1 MAVKSNI
8 LKSNISKLMS
18 KVSDIDKDETIV
30 CKALRELY
38 GLVERLNQL
47 QVDDLREREI
57 LLVQNFA
64 NRFIT
69 KQNRNQLSKNEL
81 SSFSLLKDI
90 LMATYIVKTAYNN
103 IVKSAHRTEAELA
116 ALVEDIENIKKQ
128 KEEYADLLSTA
139 FKLKELESEINDAEE
154 SLGKIE
160 AIKEQVN
167 DNINSISE
175 ILETSNEEIK
185 EIKSNKLESNRLIQ
199 EIENNKDLMQE
210 QLENIADSQKAH
222 EKISNDL
229 EKLCSETEKK
239 FNTQKIEIQNIID
252 DANRASMAGSFKS
265 RKDEVTKSI
274 RWLDGFTYGALTIIF
289 LMSLY
294 LFYSSYSDKTFSL
307 IHFIS
312 KIPITFPLV
321 WLAWLT
327 SRKSAYLM
335 RIREDYAYKYSS
347 AMAFEGYKKQVQEI
361 SPDLLAQLLDIAVTN
376 LGDNPIRLFDKKVK
390 HTPINYEELLV
401 EAKKLTQDQ
410 LDALIKTLSSL
421 NR

>member
-1 MAVKSNI
+1 MAVDSSV

-18 KVSDIDKDETIV
+18 KVLDIDKDEAMV
-30 CKALRELY
+30 HKALGELY

-47 QVDDLREREI
+47 QVDDLQKCEI
-57 LLVQNFA
+57 LLVQGFA
-64 NRFIT
+64 NRFIA

-81 SSFSLLKDI
+81 NSFSLLKDI

-103 IVKSAHRTEAELA
+103 IVEPAYRTEAELA
-116 ALVEDIENIKKQ
+116 ILVENIENIKEQ

-139 FKLKELESEINDAEE
+139 FKLKELEDEINDAEE
-154 SLGKIE
+154 SLEKIE

-167 DNINSISE
+167 DNISFISA
-175 ILETSNEEIK
+175 ILETSNKDIVT
-185 EIKSNKLESNRLIQ
+185 IKSNKLESNKLIQ
-199 EIENNKDLMQE
+199 EIENNKDLIQE
-210 QLENIADSQKAH
+210 QLENIAYSQRAH

-229 EKLCSETEKK
+229 EKLCSETKKK
-239 FNTQKIEIQNIID
+239 FNTQEIAIQNIID

-289 LMSLY
+289 LMLLY
-294 LFYSSYSDKTFSL
+294 LFYSSYSDKSLSL

-347 AMAFEGYKKQVQEI
+347 AMALKAIKNKCKK
-361 SPDLLAQLLDIAVTN
+361 SLLT
-376 LGDNPIRLFDKKVK
+376 
-390 HTPINYEELLV
+390 Y
-401 EAKKLTQDQ
+401 
-410 LDALIKTLSSL
+410 
-421 NR
+421 